1 MTKLETEILSFTRE
15 EFYEYVWTAPATKL
29 AEELGCSD
37 VMIGKVCKSH
47 DIPKPYSGYWA
58 LLAHGKEPEKT
69 PLPVNVNESHP
80 QLTFHKP
87 PECKT
92 TVDEPPQEAQFDD
105 DIQAILIKSRRLKPI
120 RVGTSLRSPHP
131 LIEDVKDEW
140 KHHDAYQNMSME
152 QRLRSF
158 DRERKLTVAI
168 EVSKQQR
175 TRALRIM
182 DSLIKRIEKV
192 SGKIDIRPRRHQPH
206 RYGTALLIGGE
217 HVSDIRLREKNS
229 RVKIVDEKAEFRW
242 QRNRTEMVPSGILL
256 IDAGPVS
263 YGSKILLRDKKNLSI
278 EDQLTTLVDEFI
290 VQAGEMRIARRIREE
305 KERQRELEEQQ
316 RQERQELIHEAR
328 EELLAKQE
336 KEKARIEDLMLRAH
350 HWKESQSLRNYLNAF
365 RNKISE
371 NGDVNDEQYLKWGFE
386 QADRLDPFCESSHS
400 ILDETIDESDERFQ
414 VRKPK

>member
-1 MTKLETEILSFTRE
+1 MTKTETEILSFTRE

-29 AEELGCSD
+29 AKELGCSD
-37 VMIGKVCKSH
+37 VMIGKVCKSY

-69 PLPVNVNESHP
+69 PLPASGNDS
-80 QLTFHKP
+80 QQKLTFRKH

-92 TVDEPPQEAQFDD
+92 TVDEPPRETQFDD

-120 RVGTSLRSPHP
+120 KVGPSLRSPHP
-131 LIEDVKDEW
+131 LIADIKDEW
-140 KHHDAYQNMSME
+140 AHRDAYQKMSME
-152 QRLRSF
+152 QRLRSL
-158 DRERKLTVAI
+158 DRKRNETIAI
-168 EVSKQQR
+168 QVSKEQR
-175 TRALRIM
+175 SRALRIM
-182 DSLIKRIEKV
+182 DTLIKRMEKV
-192 SGKIDIRPRRHQPH
+192 GGKIDIRPRRHRPH
-206 RYGTALLIGGE
+206 LYGTAVLIGGE

-229 RVKIVDEKAEFRW
+229 RVKIVDEKAEFSW

-278 EDQLTTLVDEFI
+278 EDQLTTLVDMFI
-290 VQAGEMRIARRIREE
+290 VQTGEMRIAGRIREE
-305 KERQRELEEQQ
+305 KKRQRELEEQQ
-316 RQERQELIHEAR
+316 KQERQELIREAR

-336 KEKARIEDLMLRAH
+336 IEKARVEDLMLRAH

-371 NGDVNDEQYLKWGFE
+371 NGDVNDEQYLK
-386 QADRLDPFCESSHS
+386 LSLIH
-400 ILDETIDESDERFQ
+400 I
-414 VRKPK
+414 